1 MAKQMGKRGRERVEK
16 LFSWE
21 KVAKD
26 IEEIFAEIVSK

>member
-1 MAKQMGKRGRERVEK
+1 MAREMGERGRLRVEK

-26 IEEIFAEIVSK
+26 IENVFTDVLAK

>member
-1 MAKQMGKRGRERVEK
+1 MGERGRLRVEK

-26 IEEIFAEIVSK
+26 IESVFTDILTK